1 MNTPVI
7 GEGNIRVRVPLPDDS
22 SDYTISSVSVFYNPE
37 MELNRDITVAAIS
50 GFIDRIGVEPA
61 SISYADVMSASGIRG
76 IRMASEVGLKCWLN
90 DWNQDAYELIRENIK
105 LNGLEESC
113 TPSHHNANT
122 LMHQEQFDIVDL
134 DPFGS
139 PAPFL
144 DAAAR
149 SARRL
154 LCITATDT
162 APLCGAHLKSGIRK
176 YAAVPLN
183 TEYHREMGA
192 RVLLGA
198 AARALAR
205 RDKGMNVLLTHVT
218 RHYVRVY
225 LEIIRG
231 VSRADSTME
240 KMGFISH
247 CFHCGFRSWGYGLA
261 PEPASASGCPNC
273 GESLKLA
280 GPLWLGGIQEPGF
293 CSMVLDE
300 LKHRKPGKCK
310 DAVKIIEFCRDE
322 IEIPTY
328 YDQHWLCKQNKISAG
343 PIDELV
349 EVLTSAGFNAS
360 RTHFAG
366 TGFKTDAGLDHIN
379 KLLHQ
384 LDVQR
389 INHR

>member
-1 MNTPVI
+1 MNTPII
-7 GEGNIRVRVPLPDDS
+7 GEGNIWIRLPFPDDS
-22 SDYTISSVSVFYNPE
+22 SEFTTSSASVFYNPE

-50 GFIDRIGVEPA
+50 GFIKRIEVEPA
-61 SISYADVMSASGIRG
+61 LLSYADVMSASGIRG
-76 IRMASEVGLKCWLN
+76 IRMASEVGVKCWLN
-90 DWNQDAYELIRENIK
+90 DWDQEAYEIIQENIT
-105 LNGLEESC
+105 LNHLEGIC
-113 TPSHHNANT
+113 TSSHQNANT

-139 PAPFL
+139 PAPFM

-192 RVLLGA
+192 RILLGV

-231 VSRADSTME
+231 VPFADATME
-240 KMGFISH
+240 KMGIISH
-247 CFHCGFRSWGYGLA
+247 CFQCGFRSWEYGLI
-261 PEPASASGCPNC
+261 PEPVSACPNC
-273 GESLKLA
+273 GKKLKFA
-280 GPLWLGGIQEPGF
+280 GPLWLGTIHDHDF
-293 CSMVLDE
+293 CRIVLDE
-300 LKHRKPGKCK
+300 LTYRKSGKCK

-322 IEIPTY
+322 VDIPTY

-349 EVLTSAGFNAS
+349 EELISAQFRTS
-360 RTHFAG
+360 RTHFSG
-366 TGFKTDAGLDHIN
+366 TGFKTDAGLDRIT
-379 KLLHQ
+379 KTLHE
-384 LDVQR
+384 LDFKR
-389 INHR
+389 NARR

>member
-1 MNTPVI
+1 MNTPII
-7 GEGNIRVRVPLPDDS
+7 GEGNIWIRLPLPDDS
-22 SDYTISSVSVFYNPE
+22 SELTTSSASVFYNPE
-37 MELNRDITVAAIS
+37 MELNRDISVAAIS
-50 GFIDRIGVEPA
+50 GFIGRIEIEPA
-61 SISYADVMSASGIRG
+61 LLSYADVMSASGIRG
-76 IRMASEVGLKCWLN
+76 IRMASEVGVKCWLN
-90 DWNQDAYELIRENIK
+90 DWNQEAYEMIQENITM
-105 LNGLEESC
+105 NHLEGAC
-113 TPSHHNANT
+113 TSSHRNANS

-139 PAPFL
+139 PAPFM

-231 VSRADSTME
+231 VPFADTTMG
-240 KMGFISH
+240 KMGIISH
-247 CFHCGFRSWGYGLA
+247 CFHCSFRSWEYGLI
-261 PEPASASGCPNC
+261 PEPVSVCPNC
-273 GESLKLA
+273 GKKLKFA
-280 GPLWLGGIQEPGF
+280 GPLWLGTLHDHDF
-293 CSMVLDE
+293 CRIVLDE
-300 LKHRKPGKCK
+300 LKHRKSGKCK

-322 IEIPTY
+322 VEIPTY
-328 YDQHWLCKQNKISAG
+328 YDQHWLCRQNKISAG
-343 PIDELV
+343 PINELV
-349 EVLTSAGFNAS
+349 EVLISARFHTS
-360 RTHFAG
+360 RTHFSG
-366 TGFKTDAGLDHIN
+366 TAFKTDAGLDRIT
-379 KLLHQ
+379 KILHE
-384 LDVQR
+384 LEIKR
-389 INHR
+389 NAHR

>member
-22 SDYTISSVSVFYNPE
+22 SDYTLSSVSVFYNPE
-37 MELNRDITVAAIS
+37 MELNRDITIAAIS
-50 GFIDRIGVEPA
+50 GFIDRTGVEPA

-113 TPSHHNANT
+113 NPSHQNANT

-205 RDKGMNVLLTHVT
+205 RDKGMNVLLTHAT
-218 RHYVRVY
+218 RHYVRAY
-225 LEIIRG
+225 LEIKRG
-231 VSRADSTME
+231 VPSADSTME

-247 CFHCGFRSWGYGLA
+247 CFHCGFRTWGYGLT
-261 PEPASASGCPNC
+261 PETVSRCPNC
-273 GESLKLA
+273 GKSLKLA
-280 GPLWLGGIQEPGF
+280 GPLWLGGIQETDF
-293 CSMVLDE
+293 CGGVLKE
-300 LKHRKPGKCK
+300 LGTRKPGKCK
-310 DAVKIIEFCRDE
+310 EAMKIVAFCKDE
-322 IEIPTY
+322 LNIPTF
-328 YDQHWLCKQNKISAG
+328 YDHHWLCKINGVSPGTINDLISALK
-343 PIDELV
+343 D
-349 EVLTSAGFNAS
+349 AGFMAS
-360 RTHFAG
+360 RTHFTG
-366 TGFKTDAGLDHIN
+366 TGVKTDAGIN
-379 KLLHQ
+379 N
-384 LDVQR
+384 
-389 INHR
+389 INDELTFVSNKYIH

>member
-22 SDYTISSVSVFYNPE
+22 SDYTLSSVSVFYNPE

-50 GFIDRIGVEPA
+50 GFIDRTGVEPA

-76 IRMASEVGLKCWLN
+76 IRMASELGLKCWLN

-105 LNGLEESC
+105 LNALEESC

-183 TEYHREMGA
+183 TEYHGEMGA

-198 AARALAR
+198 AARTLAR
-205 RDKGMNVLLTHVT
+205 MDKGMNVLLTHAT
-218 RHYVRVY
+218 RHYIRAY
-225 LEIIRG
+225 LEIKKG
-231 VSRADSTME
+231 VPSADSTME

-261 PEPASASGCPNC
+261 PEPVSRCPNC
-273 GESLKLA
+273 GKSLKLA
-280 GPLWLGGIQEPGF
+280 GPLWLGGIQEPDF
-293 CSMVLDE
+293 CVAVLKE
-300 LKHRKPGKCK
+300 LETRKPGKCK
-310 DAVKIIEFCRDE
+310 EAMKIVAFCKDE
-322 IEIPTY
+322 LNIPTF
-328 YDQHWLCKQNKISAG
+328 YDHHWLCKKKGVSPGTINDLISALK
-343 PIDELV
+343 D
-349 EVLTSAGFNAS
+349 AGFMAS
-360 RTHFAG
+360 RTHFSG
-366 TGFKTDAGLDHIN
+366 TGVKTDAGIN
-379 KLLHQ
+379 N
-384 LDVQR
+384 
-389 INHR
+389 INDELTFVSDKYIH